1 MSKPLQTMISA
12 RAMLADRASV
22 LGHPD
27 DVLSASDLTVA
38 EKRELL
44 AAWASDAHA
53 VRDAPALR
61 QLDSG
66 AVVSVDEVVGAL
78 RALDASNAEGKRA
91 SHPGRKRVRHRPFR
105 HWRGS
110 TRDDD
115 DDPPP
120 CPAAALPFGL
130 ELVRRRKW
138 DGTPEPLAA

>member
-1 MSKPLQTMISA
+1 MSKPLQTVIPA
-12 RAMLADRASV
+12 LAALADKASV

-53 VRDAPALR
+53 VRDTPALR

-66 AVVSVDEVVGAL
+66 AVVSVDEVLGAL
-78 RALDASNAEGKRA
+78 RALDPSDAEGTRA
-91 SHPGRKRVRHRPFR
+91 SHPGRKRRRLFCQ
-105 HWRGS
+105 WRGP

-130 ELVRRRKW
+130 ELARRRKW
-138 DGTPEPLAA
+138 DRAPEPLAA